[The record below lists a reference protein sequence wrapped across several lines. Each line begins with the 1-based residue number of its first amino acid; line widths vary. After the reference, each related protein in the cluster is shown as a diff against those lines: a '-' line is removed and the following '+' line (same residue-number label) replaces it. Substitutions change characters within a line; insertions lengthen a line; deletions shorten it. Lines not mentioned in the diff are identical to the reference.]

1 MFKLTAIVN
10 FLMTNDKMISI
21 VCKVFERLKIGDS
34 LIYIGVKDK
43 REDYKIKKIYGFKEK
58 ELLETV
64 EGCTYRIVVEPIDC
78 GELIKLI
85 KSGDQLFS
93 EHFFDDTYQH
103 LELPNLIT
111 IGEHQEQFYKIIL
124 KYKNYEDRKDE
135 EIKKLIQILDLL
147 ESYGYQYQYDSKM
160 QFIENKISY
169 LEEQIQYTEADF
181 STIGL
186 YLTNSFSIWGHVG
199 SRNSNFI
206 NYLDILLP
214 VKCSFGEDDVNS
226 SIIRLFQEL
235 NNILTPVHSFADSN
249 ENIKR
254 FSFIVKNGLPT
265 SIQYINY
272 FSDDL
277 RKKISSLYHVEL
289 PDYLI
294 CRNFPFDDCALDD
307 LKIQQQ
313 LYQKYQI
320 DQMTK
325 DLQKI
330 YFYTEKELIFYC
342 NIYNT

>member
-10 FLMTNDKMISI
+10 ILMINDKMTSI

-64 EGCTYRIVVEPIDC
+64 EGCTYRIVIEPIDC

-85 KSGDQLFS
+85 KSGDQLFG
-93 EHFFDDTYQH
+93 ERLFDDIYQH
-103 LELPNLIT
+103 LELPNFNT
-111 IGEHQEQFYKIIL
+111 IGDHQEQFYRIIL
-124 KYKNYEDRKDE
+124 KYKNYEDRKE
-135 EIKKLIQILDLL
+135 KEIEKLIRILNLL
-147 ESYGYQYQYDSKM
+147 ENCGYQYQYDAKM
-160 QFIENKISY
+160 HFIENKTSY
-169 LEEQIQYTEADF
+169 LEKQIQYAEADF
-181 STIGL
+181 STIGF
-186 YLTNSFSIWGHVG
+186 YLTKNFYIWGHVG

-214 VKCSFGEDDVNS
+214 VKCSFEEDDVNH
-226 SIIRLFQEL
+226 SIIRLFKEL
-235 NNILTPVHSFADSN
+235 NDKLTPFHSFADSN
-249 ENIKR
+249 ENIRR
-254 FSFIVKNGLPT
+254 FSSIVKNSLPT
-265 SIQYINY
+265 SIHYINY
-272 FSDDL
+272 FSDNF
-277 RKKISSLYHVEL
+277 RKKLLSLYHVEL
-289 PDYLI
+289 QDYLI

-325 DLQKI
+325 DLQKTC
-330 YFYTEKELIFYC
+330 FYTEKELIFYC
-342 NIYNT
+342 NIL